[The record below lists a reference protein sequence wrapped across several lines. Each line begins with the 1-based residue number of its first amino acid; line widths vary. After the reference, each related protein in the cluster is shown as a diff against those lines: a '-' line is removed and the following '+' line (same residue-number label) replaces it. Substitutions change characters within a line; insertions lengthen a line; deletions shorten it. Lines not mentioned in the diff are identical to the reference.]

1 MACTFNPPIRPVKM
15 DIGYW
20 IPNIQTRK
28 SRIIGY
34 PKPDFSGIGSGSGSE
49 NFGLSG
55 IGLPDIRSGIPELS
69 DLSDLFS
76 KINKLYFY
84 YN

>member
-1 MACTFNPPIRPVKM
+1 M

-20 IPNIQTRK
+20 IPDIQIRK

-34 PKPDFSGIGSGSGSE
+34 PKSDFSDIGSGSGSE

-55 IGLPDIRSGIPELS
+55 IGLPDIRSGIPELP